1 VAPQPLLFHAL
12 PPRKDSEPSAHE
24 RGHPRGAQGA
34 GGVDAA
40 ADGHRPRGRNG
51 ETSVLLVDDQPA
63 FRSVARSMFERDGAF
78 KVISEAADGAD
89 AVRKAGEHSPDVVV
103 MDIRMP
109 VMTGIEAARRILA
122 RRPETNVVL
131 ISMGAES
138 EYPRLARQIGARAF
152 ITKRSLTTS
161 TLQGAVGSGPS
172 AGSALRG

>member
-1 VAPQPLLFHAL
+1 MASQPLLFHAL
-12 PPRKDSEPSAHE
+12 PPRKDFETSALE
-24 RGHPRGAQGA
+24 RARPPAAQGVS
-34 GGVDAA
+34 GVDAVA
-40 ADGHRPRGRNG
+40 AEHRQRRRNG
-51 ETSVLLVDDQPA
+51 ETSILLVDDQPA

-89 AVRKAGEHSPDVVV
+89 AVRKADEHSPDVVV

-161 TLQGAVGSGPS
+161 ALQGAVRSGPS
-172 AGSALRG
+172 AGSAFRV